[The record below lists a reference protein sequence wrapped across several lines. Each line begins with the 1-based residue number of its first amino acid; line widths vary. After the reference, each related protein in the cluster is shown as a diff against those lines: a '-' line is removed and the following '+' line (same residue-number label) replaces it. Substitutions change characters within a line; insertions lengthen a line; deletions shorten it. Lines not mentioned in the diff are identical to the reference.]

1 MSENHYR
8 LFNAIL
14 IDIALLVTAIYFRYG
29 YLSPHYRYDRLTG
42 QMQTMTP
49 GGKWVQEKLTDKKI

>member
-1 MSENHYR
+1 MTEEQYR
-8 LFNAIL
+8 LFKAIV
-14 IDIALLVTAIYFRYG
+14 IVIALVVNAIYFRYG

-42 QMQTMTP
+42 QVQTMTP